1 MTLLTGAR
9 VACPITT
16 TLKAKYKGQGDLA
29 RLGDGEVAWS
39 SPVRQSQC
47 GRSLTS
53 TRVTYPRNMTLKAK
67 HKVKEIWHAS
77 EMARSLGV
85 LLSEKTGEEL
95 GRRENGC
102 AVSVLHGQSVI
113 GSNCAF
119 DIT

>member
-1 MTLLTGAR
+1 
-9 VACPITT
+9 
-16 TLKAKYKGQGDLA
+16 
-29 RLGDGEVAWS
+29 
-39 SPVRQSQC
+39 
-47 GRSLTS
+47 
-53 TRVTYPRNMTLKAK
+53 MTLKAK
-67 HKVKEIWHAS
+67 HKVKDIWHAS